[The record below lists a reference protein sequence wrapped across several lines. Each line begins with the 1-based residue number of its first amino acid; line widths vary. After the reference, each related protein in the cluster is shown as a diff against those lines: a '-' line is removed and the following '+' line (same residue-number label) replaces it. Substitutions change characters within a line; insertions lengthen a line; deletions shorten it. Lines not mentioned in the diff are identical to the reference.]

1 MQRKGFVLSMDALF
15 ATIIVIAAVVFAT
28 SFFSQQHEKVYYL
41 YNVKEV
47 NDAVYALDNVNM
59 LETLDQSAI
68 NQEMSKLLQ
77 SYEFNFNMTS
87 CDTDLTN
94 KSSTVFGSTPKGFTT
109 TGKHF
114 FILKDNT
121 TITGFGVIKYQAWKK

>member
-41 YNVKEV
+41 YNIKEV
-47 NDAVYALDNVNM
+47 NDAVYALDNVNL

-68 NQEMSKLLQ
+68 SQNMSKLLE
-77 SYEFNFNMTS
+77 SYEFKFNITK
-87 CDTDLTN
+87 CNTDLTN
-94 KSSTVFGSTPKGFTT
+94 KSSSVFGLTPKGFTT

-114 FILKDNT
+114 FIIKNNT
-121 TITGFGVIKYQAWKK
+121 TITGFGEIKYQAWKK